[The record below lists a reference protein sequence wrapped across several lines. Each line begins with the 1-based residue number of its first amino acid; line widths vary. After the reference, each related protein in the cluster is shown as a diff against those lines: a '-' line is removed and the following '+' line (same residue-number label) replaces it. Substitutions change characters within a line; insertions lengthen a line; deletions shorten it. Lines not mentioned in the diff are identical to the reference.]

1 MLAGSVVSQIRD
13 DARGVGYQFIRKLRD
28 VSVPLQGPSPSS
40 PVAILLLLTTPPP
53 TTTPLSSSCRR
64 SWAR

>member
-40 PVAILLLLTTPPP
+40 TPTPTPTP